1 MKRLLPKYQGQPG
14 KNQGYYPSYTATS
27 NNYNLL
33 SQDYANSDEQGLLTT
48 DQFTAGL
55 FDKELS
61 TYKSMSADTAPTVI
75 SNVTATD
82 LNLSPGNADNAAIV
96 KQALDNGHLVLVA
109 VILFDANVP
118 AGKPNTKDTATTTGT
133 EYYSYNPETGVLT
146 QNATAEVTNTWV
158 HPTGCVLGG
167 HGIWLVSYA
176 TDELGN
182 TMFFVRNSWGDS
194 GDQGQYYMSDT
205 YLNNAILSGFSLMA
219 TK

>member
-82 LNLSPGNADNAAIV
+82 LNLSLTLRTERVNKPCFLAP
-96 KQALDNGHLVLVA
+96 ALQPD
-109 VILFDANVP
+109 
-118 AGKPNTKDTATTTGT
+118 
-133 EYYSYNPETGVLT
+133 
-146 QNATAEVTNTWV
+146 
-158 HPTGCVLGG
+158 
-167 HGIWLVSYA
+167 WLAQS
-176 TDELGN
+176 
-182 TMFFVRNSWGDS
+182 
-194 GDQGQYYMSDT
+194 T
-205 YLNNAILSGFSLMA
+205 YI
-219 TK
+219 

>member
-48 DQFTAGL
+48 DQLTAGL

-82 LNLSPGNADNAAIV
+82 LNLSPCKANNAAIV
-96 KQALDNGHLVLVA
+96 KQALDNGHLVLVG
-109 VILFDANVP
+109 VIICDANVP
-118 AGKPNTKDTATTTGT
+118 AGEPNTKDNATPTGT

-146 QNATAEVTNTWV
+146 QNATT
-158 HPTGCVLGG
+158 
-167 HGIWLVSYA
+167 
-176 TDELGN
+176 
-182 TMFFVRNSWGDS
+182 
-194 GDQGQYYMSDT
+194 
-205 YLNNAILSGFSLMA
+205 
-219 TK
+219 